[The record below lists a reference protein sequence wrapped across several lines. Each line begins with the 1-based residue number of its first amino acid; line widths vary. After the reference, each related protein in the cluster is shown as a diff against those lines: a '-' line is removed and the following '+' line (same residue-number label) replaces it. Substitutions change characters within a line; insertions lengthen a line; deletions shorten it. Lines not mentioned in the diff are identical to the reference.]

1 MKIKK
6 FKYYFSA
13 YLLLSSISLSGCE
26 KIENSV
32 TDNFNTSI
40 SISEENNYLL
50 KEKSIE
56 DKIDIIAISDHNTVE
71 GSKVAVEKTK
81 NTENLLVIP
90 SIEISSSK
98 GHILGFG
105 CEEVIP
111 RDLEPEETID
121 MIHNQGG
128 LAIIPHPF
136 CFYRHGLLCKSHPD
150 ELNFDAIETR
160 NARFIVGWC
169 NFKAKK
175 LADKKNIPSL
185 GASDSHHIDFLGDCY
200 SLIDC
205 ELDIDS
211 VLKSIKKGQV
221 EAHGKGTSNIK
232 LSKYLFD
239 KHVRKLY

>member
-1 MKIKK
+1 MYRLDSHIHCQYSPDSSTKIDDIIK
-6 FKYYFSA
+6 
-13 YLLLSSISLSGCE
+13 
-26 KIENSV
+26 
-32 TDNFNTSI
+32 
-40 SISEENNYLL
+40 
-50 KEKSIE
+50 KSIE

-121 MIHNQGG
+121 MIHDQGG

-136 CFYRHGLLCKSHPD
+136 CFYRHGLFCKSNPD
-150 ELNFDAIETR
+150 ELNFDAIETK

-169 NFKAKK
+169 NYKAKK
-175 LADKKNIPSL
+175 LANEKNIPSL
-185 GASDSHHIDFLGDCY
+185 GASDSHYIDFLGDCY

-205 ELDIDS
+205 ELNIDS

-239 KHVRKLY
+239 KHIRKLY

>member
-1 MKIKK
+1 MYKLDSHIHCQYSPDSSTKIDDIIK
-6 FKYYFSA
+6 
-13 YLLLSSISLSGCE
+13 
-26 KIENSV
+26 
-32 TDNFNTSI
+32 
-40 SISEENNYLL
+40 
-50 KEKSIE
+50 KSIE

-71 GSKVAVEKTK
+71 GSEVAIEKTK
-81 NTENLLVIP
+81 NIENLLVIP

-105 CEEVIP
+105 CEEAVP
-111 RDLEPEETID
+111 RDLDPEETID
-121 MIHNQGG
+121 KIHDQGG

-136 CFYRHGLLCKSHPD
+136 CFYRHGLFCKSNPD
-150 ELNFDAIETR
+150 ELNFDAIETK

-169 NFKAKK
+169 NYKAKK
-175 LADKKNIPSL
+175 LANKKNIPSL
-185 GASDSHHIDFLGDCY
+185 GASDSHYIDFLGDCY

-205 ELDIDS
+205 ELNIDS

-239 KHVRKLY
+239 KHIRKLY

>member
-1 MKIKK
+1 MYRLDSHIHCQYSPDSSTKIDDIIK
-6 FKYYFSA
+6 
-13 YLLLSSISLSGCE
+13 
-26 KIENSV
+26 
-32 TDNFNTSI
+32 
-40 SISEENNYLL
+40 
-50 KEKSIE
+50 KSIE

-121 MIHNQGG
+121 MIHDQGG

-136 CFYRHGLLCKSHPD
+136 CFYRHGLLCKSNPD

-160 NARFIVGWC
+160 NARFIVGWG
-169 NFKAKK
+169 NFKDKK

-185 GASDSHHIDFLGDCY
+185 GASDSHYIDFLGDCY